1 VRIVDGLEN
10 ATPRTVEEA
19 EIAELRNWPDEIRLA
34 CQTCAT
40 GDLTVE
46 RLVRH
51 EDQRYR
57 SEEDG
62 GKPTHSRELPLAV
75 LFCDIA
81 NFTDFAAGSMPY
93 DVVHVVNRIFL
104 RLGEAVLAN
113 RGYIDKYL
121 GDGLLALWG
130 VDGGTPEEICL
141 DAVRAALLMQHSV
154 RELGVRMADH
164 FGGDLS
170 LRVGIH
176 FGHAIIGR
184 IGHPARQQ
192 LTAIGDTV
200 NVAARVEAQNKA
212 LRTSLLIT
220 EECYAQV
227 KEHVVVGDDFKT
239 MLRGQNRPQRLY
251 EITGLTAPDATF
263 IVQNQIDPLIVR
275 GQEFV
280 TRFYDN
286 LFASSPELQQLFGT
300 RSMSRQKDLFL
311 GALAGAVRELRNP
324 ERLRQALGSLG
335 DRHAGYGVRAE
346 YYSVAGGA
354 LLQAMEETLGPE
366 FDESARRAWTTV
378 FQQVTDAMKR
388 SPVQAS
394 ADEGEAWGQ

>member
-1 VRIVDGLEN
+1 
-10 ATPRTVEEA
+10 
-19 EIAELRNWPDEIRLA
+19 
-34 CQTCAT
+34 
-40 GDLTVE
+40 
-46 RLVRH
+46 
-51 EDQRYR
+51 
-57 SEEDG
+57 
-62 GKPTHSRELPLAV
+62 
-75 LFCDIA
+75 
-81 NFTDFAAGSMPY
+81 
-93 DVVHVVNRIFL
+93 
-104 RLGEAVLAN
+104 
-113 RGYIDKYL
+113 
-121 GDGLLALWG
+121 
-130 VDGGTPEEICL
+130 
-141 DAVRAALLMQHSV
+141 
-154 RELGVRMADH
+154 
-164 FGGDLS
+164 
-170 LRVGIH
+170 
-176 FGHAIIGR
+176 
-184 IGHPARQQ
+184 
-192 LTAIGDTV
+192 
-200 NVAARVEAQNKA
+200 
-212 LRTSLLIT
+212 
-220 EECYAQV
+220 
-227 KEHVVVGDDFKT
+227 

-335 DRHAGYGVRAE
+335 DRHEGYGVRAE

-354 LLQAMEETLGPE
+354 LLQAMEETLGPQ